1 MGILKMFGLT
11 TKKEVDVSGISDE
24 EFEKE
29 LRKKG
34 YEPISPSK
42 RTKWGGLI
50 SSMSGV
56 TVYQR
61 QGAIDDDDVI
71 VVEEKHS
78 FGKSSRKIT
87 VPWSGTNN
95 ND

>member
-1 MGILKMFGLT
+1 MGILRMVGLT
-11 TKKEVDVSGISDE
+11 VKKEVDVSGISDD
-24 EFEKE
+24 EFEKG
-29 LRKKG
+29 LREKG
-34 YEPISPSK
+34 YEKISPSK

-61 QGAIDDDDVI
+61 SDDDDDVI
-71 VVEEKHS
+71 VVEETHS

-87 VPWSGTNN
+87 LPWSGTNN